1 MIWLSSRWKIA
12 LMVIPA
18 LVLFSIFIAYP
29 VGYSLV
35 FSFTK
40 FNGFKPPEF
49 IGVDNYVNLVGDRFF
64 WQALGNTAIIFALT
78 LVVLIPAAFALAL
91 LMQKR
96 IPAVGALRALIFAPA
111 IIAPI
116 LSGLI
121 WIFILDPHVGLLN
134 QVLGMLELPQPEWI
148 GGNVLTPYST
158 AFVFIWTQLGFAM
171 TIFYAGLQLLPA
183 DVLEA
188 SSIDGASGFQR
199 IRFVIVPM
207 LRETFMI
214 VTVLMITGVF
224 KVFEIVFVLTGG
236 GPTHASETLV
246 SYTYFITFGSQRYGY
261 GMSSAVIVT
270 ALGVIV
276 GLGYLVI
283 ARRRQPA

>member
-1 MIWLSSRWKIA
+1 MTWLSSRWKIA
-12 LMVIPA
+12 LMVIPS

-49 IGVDNYVNLVGDRFF
+49 IGFENYVSLANDRFF
-64 WQALGNTAIIFALT
+64 WQALGNTGIIFALT
-78 LVVLIPAAFALAL
+78 LVVLIPASFALAL

-96 IPAVGALRALIFAPA
+96 IPAAGPLRALIFAPA

-134 QVLGMLELPQPEWI
+134 RVLGMLGLPQPEWI

-199 IRFVIVPM
+199 IRYVVVPM
-207 LRETFMI
+207 MRETFMI

-261 GMSSAVIVT
+261 GMSSPVIVT

>member
-134 QVLGMLELPQPEWI
+134 RVLGMLELPQPEWI

>member
-1 MIWLSSRWKIA
+1 MTWLSSRWKIA

-40 FNGFKPPEF
+40 FNGFKSPEF
-49 IGVDNYVNLVGDRFF
+49 IGFENYVSLANDRFF
-64 WQALGNTAIIFALT
+64 WQALGNTGIIFALT
-78 LVVLIPAAFALAL
+78 LVVLIPASFALAL

-96 IPAVGALRALIFAPA
+96 IPAAGALRALIFAPA

-134 QVLGMLELPQPEWI
+134 QVLGMLGLPQPEWI
-148 GGNVLTPYST
+148 GGNVLTPFST

-199 IRFVIVPM
+199 IRYVIVPM
-207 LRETFMI
+207 MRETFMI